1 MNAKPMETTL
11 MASDA
16 AEKATSRLDATKLAL
31 ENTRLA
37 YERTMMAWVRTA
49 TALIGFGFTIYKFLQ
64 YTRDNEPGA
73 PVQHLVGPRGYGIFF
88 ISLGLFTL
96 LLATLQHRQSM
107 KILRAQYPEA
117 PVSLSAL
124 LAAVF
129 SAFGLLALLAAIF
142 RQ

>member
-1 MNAKPMETTL
+1 
-11 MASDA
+11 MASETV
-16 AEKATSRLDATKLAL
+16 EKATPRLDATTLAL

-64 YTRDNEPGA
+64 YARDNEQGA
-73 PVQHLVGPRGYGIFF
+73 QVPRLVGPRGYGIFF
-88 ISLGLFTL
+88 ISLGLVTL

-107 KILRAQYPEA
+107 KLLREQYPEA
-117 PVSLSAL
+117 PMSLSAL
-124 LAAVF
+124 LAALF
-129 SAFGLLALLAAIF
+129 STFGILALLAAIF